1 MMARHREKSAG
12 VTTAWRYD
20 LFCWR
25 IRFRLS
31 GANPMKVTGLTR
43 FLNSF
48 FRCFFFTS
56 LLSLTILSACAPSDV
71 EKMAID
77 TDQSTGSALGMA
89 TFAGGCFWCTEA
101 DFDKLPGV
109 ISTTSGYIGGK
120 EENPTYKQV
129 VAGKTGHVE
138 AVLVRFDMT
147 KTNFAELLA
156 AYWLTIDPLTPNRQ
170 FCDTGAQYR
179 SVIFYHNDEQ
189 HALARKSKAKLET
202 SGRFAKPVV
211 TEIWPATTFYAA
223 EEYHQDYY
231 LKNPARYRDYRSN
244 CGRDQRLEE
253 LWGKKH

>member
-1 MMARHREKSAG
+1 MT
-12 VTTAWRYD
+12 VIDLAW
-20 LFCWR
+20 
-25 IRFRLS
+25 
-31 GANPMKVTGLTR
+31 
-43 FLNSF
+43 
-48 FRCFFFTS
+48 FFTRRVRYS
-56 LLSLTILSACAPSDV
+56 LMGGLLLLMILPACKPTDA
-71 EKMAID
+71 EKMTVAAE
-77 TDQSTGSALGMA
+77 QSTHAALGVA

-109 ISTTSGYIGGK
+109 ISTTSGYIGGE

-138 AVLVRFDMT
+138 AVQVSFNKT
-147 KTNFAELLA
+147 QTNFAELLA

-189 HALARKSKAKLET
+189 HELAKESKAILES

-211 TEIWPATTFYAA
+211 TEIWPATTFYPA
-223 EEYHQDYY
+223 EDYHQDYY
-231 LKNPARYRDYRSN
+231 LKNPARYRLYRSN
-244 CGRDQRLEE
+244 CGRDQRLKE